1 MTKKEFG
8 RKSWDGTKA
17 VIGIGVG
24 FATGVVTNAICEAYA
39 PAEAAPVI
47 RKVMYTVGSKGLSMV
62 TGALATNATLEKL
75 DKYEMKFLKKEESKQ
90 EVIVK
95 VIED

>member
-8 RKSWDGTKA
+8 KKSWNGTKA

-39 PAEAAPVI
+39 PAGTAPLI
-47 RKVMYTVGSKGLSMV
+47 RRVVYTAGSKGLSMV
-62 TGALATNATLEKL
+62 TGALATNATLERL
-75 DKYEMKFLKKEESKQ
+75 DKCEEKFLKRKESK
-90 EVIVK
+90 ESVVME

>member
-8 RKSWDGTKA
+8 KKSWDGTKA

-39 PAEAAPVI
+39 PAGTAPAI

-62 TGALATNATLEKL
+62 TGALATNATLERL
-75 DKYEMKFLKKEESKQ
+75 DKFETKFMKKDEEPVVM
-90 EVIVK
+90 EVI
-95 VIED
+95 EG